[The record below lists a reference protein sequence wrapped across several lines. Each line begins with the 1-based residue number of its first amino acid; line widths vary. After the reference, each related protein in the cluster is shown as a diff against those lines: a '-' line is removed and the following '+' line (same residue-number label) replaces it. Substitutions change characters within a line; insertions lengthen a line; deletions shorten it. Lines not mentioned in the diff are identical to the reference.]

1 MFQHVFYIIM
11 DHFYALLEIF
21 VYCNPEVLCIHFYVR
36 LNKFFWLVI
45 PLPALIIRFRCFYY
59 IMIKD

>member
-1 MFQHVFYIIM
+1 M
-11 DHFYALLEIF
+11 DHFCAVLEIF